1 MTKREMFEAIV
12 NGEMNDE
19 IKEMAAAEIEKLDKA
34 NEARRNRVSKK
45 AQENA
50 PLIDR
55 IVDEILGEEPKT
67 ATEIAAVLG
76 VSVQKA
82 SALARAA
89 AKAERATQVDVK
101 VKGKGTQKGYTL
113 QVRRKLRKDE
123 SKGSFFFI
131 APLQN

>member
-113 QVRRKLRKDE
+113 
-123 SKGSFFFI
+123 
-131 APLQN
+131 